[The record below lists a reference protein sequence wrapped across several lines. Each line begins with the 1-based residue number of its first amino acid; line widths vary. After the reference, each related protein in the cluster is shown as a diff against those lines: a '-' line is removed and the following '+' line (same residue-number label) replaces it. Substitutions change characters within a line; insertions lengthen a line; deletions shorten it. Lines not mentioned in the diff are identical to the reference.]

1 VLGEQFRRGA
11 AAGKPRLRACL
22 TRPNAAPRVERDDL
36 FQIELRRIAYRLQR
50 GNRRMIGPSL
60 LIEPRRC
67 LRDVSRSNVPARLL
81 RCGELFDF
89 LDQHSRISTA
99 FHQRVEFRFGRL
111 ARVRTVPAGIRF
123 PKFIKPRRRARRSS
137 ACDRPRFCLFLFS
150 PLLYP
155 DAPPTTVNRQFY
167 TPVSA
172 ILKRAGMERE
182 IARPKGWRGSKATS
196 WLEPAEAFAVINE
209 AYAIDAEFGLFCLTL
224 LYTGM
229 RLSDPLNSR
238 LRDLKLDR
246 ALLYVPDTKNREP
259 RPVHLPSDRLSSDHA
274 PQTDANPAR
283 SSLPHFQRSAC
294 LS

>member
-1 VLGEQFRRGA
+1 
-11 AAGKPRLRACL
+11 
-22 TRPNAAPRVERDDL
+22 
-36 FQIELRRIAYRLQR
+36 
-50 GNRRMIGPSL
+50 
-60 LIEPRRC
+60 
-67 LRDVSRSNVPARLL
+67 
-81 RCGELFDF
+81 
-89 LDQHSRISTA
+89 
-99 FHQRVEFRFGRL
+99 
-111 ARVRTVPAGIRF
+111 
-123 PKFIKPRRRARRSS
+123 
-137 ACDRPRFCLFLFS
+137 
-150 PLLYP
+150 
-155 DAPPTTVNRQFY
+155 
-167 TPVSA
+167 
-172 ILKRAGMERE
+172 MERE